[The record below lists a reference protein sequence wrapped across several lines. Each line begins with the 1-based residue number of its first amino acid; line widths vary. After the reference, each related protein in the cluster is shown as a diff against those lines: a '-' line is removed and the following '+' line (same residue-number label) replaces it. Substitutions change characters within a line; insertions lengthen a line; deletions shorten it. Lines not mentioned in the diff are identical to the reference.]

1 MVTFSLLVGVLDGFG
16 LAMFLPLLE
25 TFGNET
31 ASGENLGNFA
41 FLIEI
46 LESTGL
52 GVTVITIL
60 CSMVVFFI
68 LKGVAKFGETMYKV
82 WVQQYFIR
90 KIRYDGINRLA
101 AYDFSAFV
109 TSDAGRIQN
118 TLTGETGRVNMSFH
132 SFAMTIQAG
141 ALIVIYGFFAF
152 NANPEFTVFVGIG
165 GLLTNFI
172 FRGIYNRTK
181 RLSRA
186 YTKEANAFE
195 GVIIQMVLFFKY
207 LKATGYASLYGKK
220 LKKSVDQI
228 RSDLIKVGYYN
239 ALLKASREPLVVTV
253 VVIVIAVQVEYFDQ
267 PMQSIILS
275 LLFFYRALGYLMV
288 VQTNWN
294 QFLETSGSLEN
305 MSAFLKDLK
314 KDEEKSGENNFES
327 LQTDIEIKDL
337 SFSYG
342 QKDILKNLNLT
353 IEQNT
358 TVAFVGESGS
368 GKTTLVNILAGLLK
382 PSKGEVNLN
391 NSVLSKFDL
400 ERYRQRIGYITQEA
414 AIFTDDI
421 YNNVTLWAP
430 RTEENVRRF
439 WQTIRDAS
447 LEPFVNEL
455 EEKESALIGNNGIN
469 LSGGQKQRISIAR
482 ELFKEVDILI
492 LDEATSALD
501 SATEKDI
508 KESIESLKGNY
519 TIAIVAHRLSTIKN
533 ADSVVLLRD
542 GEIFAQG
549 TYQNLVEQNDLFRQ
563 MSSLQQL

>member
-1 MVTFSLLVGVLDGFG
+1 M
-16 LAMFLPLLE
+16 
-25 TFGNET
+25 
-31 ASGENLGNFA
+31 
-41 FLIEI
+41 
-46 LESTGL
+46 
-52 GVTVITIL
+52 
-60 CSMVVFFI
+60 
-68 LKGVAKFGETMYKV
+68 
-82 WVQQYFIR
+82 
-90 KIRYDGINRLA
+90 
-101 AYDFSAFV
+101 
-109 TSDAGRIQN
+109 
-118 TLTGETGRVNMSFH
+118 
-132 SFAMTIQAG
+132 
-141 ALIVIYGFFAF
+141 
-152 NANPEFTVFVGIG
+152 
-165 GLLTNFI
+165 
-172 FRGIYNRTK
+172 
-181 RLSRA
+181 
-186 YTKEANAFE
+186 
-195 GVIIQMVLFFKY
+195 
-207 LKATGYASLYGKK
+207 
-220 LKKSVDQI
+220 
-228 RSDLIKVGYYN
+228 
-239 ALLKASREPLVVTV
+239 
-253 VVIVIAVQVEYFDQ
+253 
-267 PMQSIILS
+267 
-275 LLFFYRALGYLMV
+275 
-288 VQTNWN
+288 
-294 QFLETSGSLEN
+294 
-305 MSAFLKDLK
+305 
-314 KDEEKSGENNFES
+314 
-327 LQTDIEIKDL
+327 
-337 SFSYG
+337 
-342 QKDILKNLNLT
+342 KNLNLT